1 MNLGALYG
9 HGTKEEQR
17 KAVALYR
24 KAAEKGF
31 RIGQYN
37 LGYVYL
43 HGKGVEK
50 DEAQAANW
58 VRKAA
63 EQGLSEAQ
71 LLLGEMYRDGQGVKR
86 DRVQAWAWFDTSSA
100 NDMNPFAAQ
109 NSIFLEK
116 KMTAEERAQAKVL
129 SKQYVEKYAPEAWA
143 RIQKLKTQSAP
154 IQ

>member
-1 MNLGALYG
+1 VNLGALYG

-100 NDMNPFAAQ
+100 NDMNP
-109 NSIFLEK
+109 L
-116 KMTAEERAQAKVL
+116 R
-129 SKQYVEKYAPEAWA
+129 
-143 RIQKLKTQSAP
+143 RKTVFFSRRK
-154 IQ
+154 